1 MCVRPLFCVFKNH
14 SLQQFL
20 FFFQR
25 LHLNFLPFLIPR
37 EIRHTQK
44 NTEKK
49 RKQNS
54 QKEFDY
60 IILYIV
66 LHRSS
71 VLVWFFFLFLL
82 LFLFS
87 RLGYPIPI
95 QQKHP
100 YARLC
105 IPVPCILSRRCCQ
118 LDKYISHFWG
128 LEFISIRMKTMKIA
142 LSLCINA
149 SYSLWRFNYI
159 IGLGPPQP
167 APTGSPIL
175 FLNIFNSTKCIAPVS
190 WKRVF
195 EERERERERELGY
208 FWHRPRGIPVVPL
221 RHSWK
226 NTHAHRSKTLLR
238 PSDPSAEE
246 RARGRTWTH
255 SSGNNF
261 GPPSFS

>member
-1 MCVRPLFCVFKNH
+1 MTILFSTSYCIVH
-14 SLQQFL
+14 LFL
-20 FFFQR
+20 F
-25 LHLNFLPFLIPR
+25 
-37 EIRHTQK
+37 
-44 NTEKK
+44 
-49 RKQNS
+49 
-54 QKEFDY
+54 D
-60 IILYIV
+60 
-66 LHRSS
+66 
-71 VLVWFFFLFLL
+71 FFFLFLL

-175 FLNIFNSTKCIAPVS
+175 FLNIFNSTKCIAPFS
-190 WKRVF
+190 PPSLGRESLK
-195 EERERERERELGY
+195 RERESLAIFGIGRAEFRSSLYGTRERTHTHTEAKLFCAQVIHRQRSEREGARGHTRPGITLGRQA
-208 FWHRPRGIPVVPL
+208 FRRIFFVPL
-221 RHSWK
+221 TS
-226 NTHAHRSKTLLR
+226 
-238 PSDPSAEE
+238 
-246 RARGRTWTH
+246 RTWGFCSRLVDKYLFLFPIFFQISERKRLLAVNH
-255 SSGNNF
+255 QEEPCRRVSS
-261 GPPSFS
+261 

>member
-1 MCVRPLFCVFKNH
+1 MTILFSTSYCIVH
-14 SLQQFL
+14 LFL
-20 FFFQR
+20 F
-25 LHLNFLPFLIPR
+25 
-37 EIRHTQK
+37 
-44 NTEKK
+44 
-49 RKQNS
+49 
-54 QKEFDY
+54 D
-60 IILYIV
+60 
-66 LHRSS
+66 
-71 VLVWFFFLFLL
+71 FFFLFLL

-221 RHSWK
+221 RHS
-226 NTHAHRSKTLLR
+226 
-238 PSDPSAEE
+238 
-246 RARGRTWTH
+246 
-255 SSGNNF
+255 
-261 GPPSFS
+261 